1 MKHRMTAC
9 ILSALMTLS
18 AVTYTAAPAAG
29 EEKEV
34 EYGTVTVTVY
44 DGETGELFQNDQV
57 RIMVAGFNAESASMF
72 TPHYIYGMWYTSE
85 TNPYTA
91 SEVELYPGWKYEI
104 TVMND
109 SEVYSENP
117 YYYAIDESRSDTV
130 IQFSDGVAEPVNI
143 YIVKKYDA
151 GAVGGIWIY
160 RGTTAA
166 EQYPVFEQY
175 YPDDDG
181 SYAHRR
187 ICCQSAL
194 DKTLSYGDILVT
206 EDIVNPSNR
215 ILTEDVAWT
224 ENGSCYD
231 LPDIRSLTVMSEDP
245 FSTVYSS
252 ETHRL
257 VLRDEHNSVFIY
269 SADNSDLQTAVSL
282 DSARRGDTI
291 RFAFYENTPVLPL
304 EEPQHQYPAG
314 DVSGDFM
321 LRLNDA
327 VLLQKWLLAEPDT
340 VLADWKAGDL
350 DGNGRLNGADLT
362 LLKRALLAQEQLA
375 HCTLTI
381 KTTNVK
387 TDSSGAALDETVE
400 SQEVYTIYEGDSFSE
415 DSRVLI
421 QNVPPEATTAGFIFR
436 FREITAEG
444 VSFLYTARDGTLE
457 HRFAAYDEA
466 GDYLSR
472 IVSYNG
478 YNNTYTLT
486 FSDCVH
492 PSEPSE

>member
-91 SEVELYPGWKYEI
+91 SEVELYPGWEYEV

-269 SADNSDLQTAVSL
+269 SADNSNLQTAVSL

-314 DVSGDFM
+314 DVSCDFM

-381 KTTNVK
+381 KTTDVK
-387 TDSSGAALDETVE
+387 TDSSGATLDETVE

>member
-91 SEVELYPGWKYEI
+91 SEVELYPGWEYEV

-245 FSTVYSS
+245 FSQS
-252 ETHRL
+252 
-257 VLRDEHNSVFIY
+257 I
-269 SADNSDLQTAVSL
+269 
-282 DSARRGDTI
+282 
-291 RFAFYENTPVLPL
+291 
-304 EEPQHQYPAG
+304 
-314 DVSGDFM
+314 
-321 LRLNDA
+321 
-327 VLLQKWLLAEPDT
+327 
-340 VLADWKAGDL
+340 
-350 DGNGRLNGADLT
+350 
-362 LLKRALLAQEQLA
+362 LLKR
-375 HCTLTI
+375 TGWF
-381 KTTNVK
+381 
-387 TDSSGAALDETVE
+387 SGM
-400 SQEVYTIYEGDSFSE
+400 
-415 DSRVLI
+415 
-421 QNVPPEATTAGFIFR
+421 NTTAYSSTPR
-436 FREITAEG
+436 ITAICRQQCRWIQQG
-444 VSFLYTARDGTLE
+444 AVTRSGSHSTKTR
-457 HRFAAYDEA
+457 RFCRWRSRSINIRQAMSAAISCS
-466 GDYLSR
+466 G
-472 IVSYNG
+472 
-478 YNNTYTLT
+478 
-486 FSDCVH
+486 
-492 PSEPSE
+492 